1 MKGRNRNASE
11 KRYHDLLCS
20 VVGCIACRK
29 TGDYTNYV
37 SVHHIDGRTKPNA
50 HWLVIPLCAHHHQDL
65 GFSSDFIPVHPYKT
79 RFEAA
84 YGKQIDLVREC
95 VELLLEGGFIVP
107 GAALHALG
115 MKKECQAPMSVDT
128 DVAHAA
134 MER

>member
-29 TGDYTNYV
+29 TNDFTNYV

-65 GFSSDFIPVHPYKT
+65 GFSSDFIPVHPFKT
-79 RFEAA
+79 RFEEA
-84 YGKQIDLVREC
+84 YGKQIDLARQC
-95 VELLLEGGFIVP
+95 VELLLTGGFEVP
-107 GAALHALG
+107 DAALEALDMEKECPTSVEADSGAAHN
-115 MKKECQAPMSVDT
+115 E
-128 DVAHAA
+128 
-134 MER
+134 MEI